1 MMLSP
6 RLTLLG
12 CVLVTG
18 CATLTPA
25 QRRAQLKADAET
37 CASFAEFD
45 ARIQAESDELVA
57 HAPSDEL
64 MAGASALSRA
74 RRSCAHFAISRLLEL
89 REKRGTQAVED
100 ELDALAR
107 AFSPDELNLVLRET
121 LGSGAA
127 DLRPH
132 VVEALAR
139 RALKRDGERKTP
151 ASPPQAA
158 DPELPARTDM
168 VDTTPMCVEATNP
181 CERAT
186 CFVNQS
192 AEAAALSTAAR
203 KCLDSLRP
211 QPPLDRARA
220 MATLVT
226 GLRTQATSGVLTET
240 LLSLETLRRQLW
252 PQIEAASNAQKPA
265 LAAQLAE
272 PFVVLDSSRA
282 EVERLRQ
289 QAVSFHLGLARQA
302 SPHALATRLHRLVAA
317 QLKGPEEPAL
327 AGEPGRWAMPRWACT
342 WPQPELPTPFNDVE
356 LRLSATCRS
365 RAAKKPDGEPRHDLA
380 TFDLE
385 HALERETISGAIT
398 ANCAGRQFVFDFSV
412 NELVIDSSDTGRAEA
427 LLTELHRVTNLAER
441 ECRATWAATARRGCD
456 RLLTDREA
464 DVEQRFAEA
473 FVATGQWERCFVEYF
488 TRRYGVPPPVLA
500 KPSIAE

>member
-1 MMLSP
+1 ML
-6 RLTLLG
+6 G
-12 CVLVTG
+12 WVLVTS

-25 QRRAQLKADAET
+25 QRRAQIETEAES
-37 CASFAEFD
+37 CSSFAEFD
-45 ARIQAESDELVA
+45 ARVQAESDELVA
-57 HAPSDEL
+57 NAPSDEL

-74 RRSCAHFAISRLLEL
+74 RRTCAHFSIAHLIEL

-127 DLRPH
+127 ELRPQ

-151 ASPPQAA
+151 ASTPQAA
-158 DPELPARTDM
+158 EPELPLRTDV
-168 VDTTPMCVEATNP
+168 VDSTPMCVEATTP
-181 CERAT
+181 CETAT
-186 CFVNQS
+186 CFINQP
-192 AEAAALSTAAR
+192 AEAGAISSAAR

-220 MATLVT
+220 MAMLVT
-226 GLRTQATSGVLTET
+226 GLRTQGTSGVLTET

-252 PQIEAASNAQKPA
+252 PEVEAASRAQKPA

-272 PFVVLDSSRA
+272 PFAVLDSTRA

-289 QAVSFHLGLARQA
+289 QAISFHLGLSRQA
-302 SPHALATRLHRLVAA
+302 SPHALAARLHRLVAA

-327 AGEPGRWAMPRWACT
+327 AGEPGRWTTPRWACT
-342 WPQPELPTPFNDVE
+342 WPHPELPTPFNDVE
-356 LRLSATCRS
+356 LRLGATCRT
-365 RAAKKPDGEPRHDLA
+365 RAAKKPDTQQPRQDLA

-385 HALERETISGAIT
+385 HALERETISGAVT
-398 ANCAGRQFVFDFSV
+398 ANCAGRQFVFDFSL

-441 ECRATWAATARRGCD
+441 ECRASWAATARKSCE
-456 RLLTDREA
+456 RLLTDRDA
-464 DVEQRFAEA
+464 DLEQRFAEA
-473 FVATGQWERCFVEYF
+473 FVATGRWEGCFVEHF
-488 TRRYGVPPPVLA
+488 TRRYGVPPPVPA
-500 KPSIAE
+500 RPATAE